1 MKKTLH
7 FLLFLLSLS
16 YFSKLNA
23 QCGAQASA
31 NATIGCGSSYTVT
44 ASTNSVVYSVAPSSC
59 TPVTISGTNAFPTAC
74 DDCVTG
80 QIPLGFNFNFY
91 GNTYNSVVI
100 SSNGLVG
107 FGAFTFTGF
116 TPFTIPAGGLPNNYI
131 AGFMCDIDI
140 RFGGT
145 ITYQMVGTAPNRRFV
160 IRYNNV
166 VPYNM
171 GSAAGTG
178 TASFQIVINENG
190 SFQVIVS
197 QLSANW
203 NSSTSGAL
211 ATSGAE
217 NINGTLA
224 FPVPGRNNTDWPGI
238 VSSAQDCH
246 LFNPVPC
253 IFTNWTVGGTVVS
266 TSTNYNISPTAKTT
280 YNANWNCGGTP
291 CTRPVVITVAQR
303 TLSLGTPTPNTGCG
317 TPNGIIPLNFTNV
330 PNGNYTLTYS
340 LNGVPTTRTITV
352 SAGAASLT
360 GLSAGNYSAFSIPAI
375 AGCSAVSAAGPVV
388 ITSSNL
394 PSGTGVTICQGAPSQ
409 PMTSSFVCPIT
420 GSTINQG
427 ATFNSG
433 NLAASDPQWSRNTG
447 GTFCNGLA
455 GAGPYYD
462 VFSFTVSTAGSYT
475 FNGCFP
481 TIDGHASLY
490 QNAFNG
496 ANPCGT
502 PANFII
508 ANDDSAPLCSAD
520 PQLIASLVPGV
531 TYFIVS
537 TSFSAGALDSYSW
550 TFTGPAGATI
560 STGAGPSGSLQWYTA
575 ASGGSALGTGTSF
588 NPVGVAGSGLTNTN
602 TAGTTTYYLACSSSP
617 TCRTAINYV
626 INAAPTAAVTGTNS
640 ICTAQSTTLTASGG
654 GTYVWNTGASTAP
667 ITVTP
672 AANTTYT
679 VSVTSAAGCTATATR
694 TVTVN
699 PIPTASISGTTT
711 VCATSS
717 TALTASGGSSYSWS
731 TGAGTTAI
739 NVSPAAN
746 TTYTVTVT
754 SAAGCTATA
763 NATVTVNQPSTS
775 PSLNAPGTI
784 CPNTTVLMTASG
796 GTSGTGSQVGWYTGP
811 NGTGTFLGFGNSF
824 NWTPTATSTVY
835 ARREGFCNNTNDA
848 TATVTVRDYVYAAN
862 GTSSSTYCTD
872 NAGWHHFYSGNNIIL
887 SVQGDLSNAG
897 TVTATIRDNGAYYL
911 DPGNTA
917 LCASGWTPGEAQ
929 FEMERNWNVQHTGS
943 LSGTYNIRYY
953 FEPAERTAVINA
965 ANNWMATYAA
975 CGYNYKY
982 NAASNGWFWFKNQGS
997 SYTAPDFD
1005 DDPSFLMLTS
1015 SGSGTTP
1022 NGISWA
1028 TMSGVTNFSGG
1039 TGGIILVPSSL
1050 LPVEW
1055 LYFTGNTVDRINKLQ
1070 WATASEENTREFEV
1084 QRSKDGLNFEVIGT
1098 VQAAGNSNI
1107 QNNYLFDDVNPYS
1120 GLNYYRLRL
1129 INNDNSAEFSETIVL
1144 EINEKDLNASI
1155 YPNPATDEITYSFN
1169 SQNSEDVRI
1178 VLIDALGR
1186 VLRERTI
1193 RSNVGFNN
1201 LKTDLSDLVPSAYN
1215 LRITHLQ
1222 SGKDFSKKIIKK

>member
-1 MKKTLH
+1 MNKTLH
-7 FLLFLLSLS
+7 TLLFLLSLS

-31 NATIGCGSSYTVT
+31 NATISCGSSHTVT

-59 TPVTISGTNAFPTAC
+59 SPVTISGTNAFPTAC

-131 AGFMCDIDI
+131 AGFMCDLDI
-140 RFGGT
+140 RYGGT

-160 IRYNNV
+160 VRYNNV

-178 TASFQIVINENG
+178 TASFQIVINENS

-217 NINGTLA
+217 NIDGTLA

-266 TSTNYNISPTAKTT
+266 TSTNYNISPTATTT

-291 CTRPVVITVAQR
+291 CTKPVVITVAQR
-303 TLSLGTPTPNTGCG
+303 TLSLGTATPNTGCG

-375 AGCSAVSAAGPVV
+375 AGCSAVSAAGPVA
-388 ITSSNL
+388 ITAPTI
-394 PSGTGVTICQGAPSQ
+394 PSGTGVTICQGAPNQ
-409 PMTSSFVCPIT
+409 AMTSSFVC
-420 GSTINQG
+420 
-427 ATFNSG
+427 
-433 NLAASDPQWSRNTG
+433 
-447 GTFCNGLA
+447 
-455 GAGPYYD
+455 
-462 VFSFTVSTAGSYT
+462 
-475 FNGCFP
+475 
-481 TIDGHASLY
+481 
-490 QNAFNG
+490 
-496 ANPCGT
+496 
-502 PANFII
+502 
-508 ANDDSAPLCSAD
+508 
-520 PQLIASLVPGV
+520 
-531 TYFIVS
+531 
-537 TSFSAGALDSYSW
+537 
-550 TFTGPAGATI
+550 
-560 STGAGPSGSLQWYTA
+560 SGSLQWYTA
-575 ASGGSALGTGTSF
+575 ASGGSSIGTGTSF

-626 INAAPTAAVTGTNS
+626 INAAPTAAVTGTNT
-640 ICTAQSTTLTASGG
+640 ICAGQSTTFTASGG
-654 GTYVWNTGASTAP
+654 ASYRWNTGATTAP

-679 VSVTSAAGCTATATR
+679 VTVTNAAGCTATASR

-699 PIPTASISGTTT
+699 PLPTASISGTTT

-746 TTYTVTVT
+746 TTYTVTVS

-775 PSLNAPGTI
+775 PSLNAAGTI

-796 GTSGTGSQVGWYTGP
+796 GTSGTGAQVGWYTGP

-824 NWTPTATSTVY
+824 NWTPTATSTIY
-835 ARREGFCNNTNDA
+835 ARREGACNNTSDA
-848 TATVTVRDYVYAAN
+848 TSTVTVRNYVYASN

-872 NAGWHHFYSGNNIIL
+872 NAGWHHFYNGNNIIL

-917 LCASGWTPGEAQ
+917 NCAFGNTPGEAQ

-943 LSGTYNIRYY
+943 LSGTYNVRYY
-953 FEPAERTAVINA
+953 FDPAERTAVINA

-982 NAASNGWFWFKNQGS
+982 NAGSNGWFWFKNQGS

-1022 NGISWA
+1022 DGITWA

-1055 LYFTGNTVDRINKLQ
+1055 LYFSGNTVDRINKLQ

-1084 QRSKDGLNFEVIGT
+1084 QRSKDGINFEVIGN

-1144 EINEKDLNASI
+1144 EINERDLNASI

-1169 SQNSEDVRI
+1169 GQVDEDVRI

-1186 VLRERTI
+1186 VLRERI
-1193 RSNVGFNN
+1193 VRSGVGINN
-1201 LKTDLSDLVPSAYN
+1201 LKTDLRDLVPAAYN